1 MIPTC
6 ICTCT
11 FIAYVSISHVLN
23 LYDVISYDVQVF
35 SGAEQ
40 ALGTTAFPRIPVGGT
55 RRKNLS

>member
-55 RRKNLS
+55 RR